1 RDIHLGHRDRLRL
14 VTLGIHRRAQNDW
27 RVVVQLLFEINYPAK
42 VFVIVIDVRSIK
54 RISTCVEWILRQNA
68 VLGVDEDAVIGIE
81 LELQSRG
88 STIAE
93 LFDHFNRQNV
103 TAASRQANF
112 IVLRG
117 GVVTSERQSADKKR
131 RGYVFM

>member
-1 RDIHLGHRDRLRL
+1 
-14 VTLGIHRRAQNDW
+14 
-27 RVVVQLLFEINYPAK
+27 
-42 VFVIVIDVRSIK
+42 VIDVRSIK

-88 STIAE
+88 PTIAE
-93 LFDHFNRQNV
+93 LLDYFNRQNV
-103 TAASRQANF
+103 TAASQQANF

-117 GVVTSERQSADKKR
+117 GVVTSERQPADKKR